1 MMAVDKDEILVEKT
15 NNYIAFII
23 KGEAE
28 LVGMDNRDSTD
39 YDEYRPKNGK
49 INTRR
54 LFQKRLVAII
64 RVIIIKILA
73 LKLLFQVKFFLMF
86 L

>member
-64 RVIIIKILA
+64 RAIIKILA
-73 LKLLFQVKFFLMF
+73 LKLLFQVKFFQMF

>member
-1 MMAVDKDEILVEKT
+1 M
-15 NNYIAFII
+15 
-23 KGEAE
+23 
-28 LVGMDNRDSTD
+28 GMDNRDSTD

-64 RVIIIKILA
+64 RAIIKILA

>member
-64 RVIIIKILA
+64 RAIIKILA